1 MRRTLWCV
9 TASPSA
15 AEGATAATLGARLN
29 FTAIHAQMKQMG
41 LASTDIALAEI
52 TGLDRATLWRYRTD
66 NLRPLLETAVRIAD
80 ALGLP
85 MQDIVERPPAT
96 GRPA

>member
-1 MRRTLWCV
+1 M
-9 TASPSA
+9 TASQDASD
-15 AEGATAATLGARLN
+15 GATVATLGARLN
-29 FTAIHAQMKQMG
+29 FTAIHERMREKG
-41 LASTDIALAEI
+41 LATTDIALAEL

-85 MQDIVERPPAT
+85 MQDIVERTPQ

>member
-1 MRRTLWCV
+1 M
-9 TASPSA
+9 TAPHSA
-15 AEGATAATLGARLN
+15 ADGATVATPSVRLN
-29 FTAIHAQMKQMG
+29 FTVIHERMKDMD
-41 LASTDIALAEI
+41 LAPTDIALGDL
-52 TGLDRATLWRYRTD
+52 TGLDRATLWRYRTE

-85 MQDIVERPPAT
+85 VQDIVERTP